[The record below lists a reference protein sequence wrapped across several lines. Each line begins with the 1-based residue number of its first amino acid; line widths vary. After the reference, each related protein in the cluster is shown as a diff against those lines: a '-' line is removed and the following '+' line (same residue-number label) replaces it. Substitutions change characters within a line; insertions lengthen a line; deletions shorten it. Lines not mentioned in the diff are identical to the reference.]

1 LEALYI
7 EGKQQGAQLDIGN
20 SGVQT
25 GPLPAGVYK
34 VYTPVDVRVKIDAAD
49 AADVT
54 PLTGDIVLKGNTEKY
69 HVPEGSRIGVV
80 AARDG
85 LTGKFEYHWV
95 GRSF

>member
-1 LEALYI
+1 MEALYI
-7 EGKQQGAQLDIGN
+7 EGHQQGPQLDIGDA
-20 SGVQT
+20 GVQT

-34 VYTPVDVRVKIDAAD
+34 VYTPVDIRVKIDPD
-49 AADVT
+49 NAADVT
-54 PLTGDIVLKGNTEKY
+54 RTSGDIVLKGNTEKY

-85 LTGKFEYHWV
+85 LTGKFEYHLV